1 MASALQPIGNV
12 YSPYGAAY
20 NTTPYAIAAYVN
32 RAPGQGYSVDLPSRL
47 NPETLPYPC
56 ESWRRIRVASVL
68 RWIYRKI
75 AAHLSKSISISP
87 SPYYSPLSL
96 LPLFLPPP
104 PPPPPLQ
111 RPVQQW
117 QHMGRVVW
125 PGLLKV
131 REVLDAGLR
140 HRRRPRGEYRR
151 RDCGK
156 GRRMDCRVS
165 ARLLRRDLEWGT
177 CVFDR
182 SGECWGGLSCGA
194 GSIGQAATSNLIPPL
209 SPPPLPP
216 PPPSFPTPHITSSVP
231 IRAPDAMLLRLQL
244 RLRLRLRLRLWLRL

>member
-104 PPPPPLQ
+104 PPLAKTRTTMATHGEGGMARATQ
-111 RPVQQW
+111 ST
-117 QHMGRVVW
+117 G
-125 PGLLKV
+125 GT
-131 REVLDAGLR
+131 G
-140 HRRRPRGEYRR
+140 RRPT
-151 RDCGK
+151 
-156 GRRMDCRVS
+156 
-165 ARLLRRDLEWGT
+165 A
-177 CVFDR
+177 
-182 SGECWGGLSCGA
+182 
-194 GSIGQAATSNLIPPL
+194 
-209 SPPPLPP
+209 
-216 PPPSFPTPHITSSVP
+216 PPPSSRGVSSE
-231 IRAPDAMLLRLQL
+231 
-244 RLRLRLRLRLWLRL
+244 RLRQRSPNGLPSLRSIAAPRP